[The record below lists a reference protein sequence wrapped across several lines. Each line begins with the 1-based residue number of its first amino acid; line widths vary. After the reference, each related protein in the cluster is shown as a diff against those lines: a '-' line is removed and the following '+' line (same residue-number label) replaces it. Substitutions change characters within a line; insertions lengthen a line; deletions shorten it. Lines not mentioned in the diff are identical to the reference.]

1 MDRLE
6 LERHYGSVVRAL
18 HRGRLVPF
26 LGAGANLCGRPQ
38 SLTWSSEETLFLPSA
53 SELSSHL
60 ANKFQA
66 PVDEADDLVRVSQ
79 YVSLLEGSGA
89 LYSELHDV
97 FDRDYPPTDVHVML
111 STLPANLR
119 TIGADSQHMFMV
131 TTNYDDLLERAFD
144 AANEP
149 YDLVTYLAD
158 GPDRGKFRHVTHKG
172 ATSIV
177 DEPNSYGELSLDHC
191 SVILKLHGAVSR
203 ARELNEDSYVITE
216 DHYIDYLTRTDLS
229 NLLPVRL
236 AAMLR
241 HSHLLFLGYALRDW
255 NLRVILHRIAGD
267 EQLRFKSWAVQLNA
281 SRLDQ
286 EFWARREVTVLPLSL
301 EYYISGLKQ
310 YIAPSGPSQ

>member
-1 MDRLE
+1 MDPE

-18 HRGRLVPF
+18 QRGRLIPF

-38 SLTWSSEETLFLPSA
+38 ELNWSADERLFLPSG

-60 ANKFQA
+60 ARKFQA
-66 PVDEADDLVRVSQ
+66 PLDEVHDLVRVSQ
-79 YVSLLEGSGA
+79 CVSLLEGSGV

-97 FDRDYPPTDVHVML
+97 FDRDYPPTDVHQL
-111 STLPANLR
+111 LAQLPGYLR
-119 TIGADSQHMFMV
+119 TIGAESPHMLMV
-131 TTNYDDLLERAFD
+131 TTNYDDLLERALD
-144 AANEP
+144 AAGEP
-149 YDLVTYLAD
+149 YDLVTYLAE
-158 GPDRGKFRHVTHKG
+158 GPDRGKFRHVRQNG
-172 ATSIV
+172 ETSTV
-177 DEPNSYGELSLDHC
+177 EEPNNYGELSLASG

-203 ARELNEDSYVITE
+203 ARELTEDSYVITE

-229 NLLPVRL
+229 NLVPVKL

-267 EQLRFKSWAVQLNA
+267 EQLHFKSWAVQVDA
-281 SRLDQ
+281 SRLDR

-301 EYYISGLKQ
+301 EYYITGLKNT
-310 YIAPSGPSQ
+310 IAPSDASR